1 MINEEDE
8 SGSNLG
14 NDLDIGDM
22 VGTFKGIA
30 DNPLSK
36 LLLKKSLEHC
46 KKDKTS
52 RLEVGLELYFNH
64 REEACLTCLILSKII
79 SFIIDKGSKNFGVS
93 EEDLREIMKDSYW
106 VKGLRSVIQGIALFG
121 VQKPFIPGAP
131 FQVVWNLSRA
141 CNMKCAH
148 CYENAGK
155 RDNDELDPKEIIK
168 GIEILNQAGVTS
180 VAFSGGEPSV
190 HPHILNFIRHTR
202 DVGMFPA
209 MATNGYTISKK
220 KVCNKFVDAGLKFI
234 QISVDG
240 VDPYTH
246 DSFRG
251 VTGAWEK
258 AINAVENCVNADIF
272 VEVATTVTEHNYNE
286 IPDLID
292 FARDL
297 GANWFMIYNF
307 IPTGNGA
314 DIVNMDLS
322 PQKRSNLLKKAYKEN
337 SKGEMQILSTAPQYA
352 MVAES
357 LISQESS
364 VIPTHFYNPEYSNST
379 VKQIADF
386 VGGCGA
392 GRFYMSIE
400 PNGDMYPCVFF
411 PHEYELKLGN
421 LLKDNFQDVWTNNKL
436 LKTLRNKE
444 ILEGHC
450 GECESKEKC
459 GGCRARAFNYF
470 HDVLAPDPGCV
481 NHTEEWNQIRSNLV
495 ADTYEE
501 LANGILVDLD

>member
-1 MINEEDE
+1 
-8 SGSNLG
+8 
-14 NDLDIGDM
+14 
-22 VGTFKGIA
+22 
-30 DNPLSK
+30 
-36 LLLKKSLEHC
+36 
-46 KKDKTS
+46 
-52 RLEVGLELYFNH
+52 
-64 REEACLTCLILSKII
+64 
-79 SFIIDKGSKNFGVS
+79 
-93 EEDLREIMKDSYW
+93 
-106 VKGLRSVIQGIALFG
+106 
-121 VQKPFIPGAP
+121 
-131 FQVVWNLSRA
+131 
-141 CNMKCAH
+141 
-148 CYENAGK
+148 
-155 RDNDELDPKEIIK
+155 
-168 GIEILNQAGVTS
+168 
-180 VAFSGGEPSV
+180 
-190 HPHILNFIRHTR
+190 
-202 DVGMFPA
+202 MFPA

-251 VTGAWEK
+251 VTGAWEN